1 MRIIQGIL
9 NDNTESERAYTRAL
23 DGARNAHAS
32 DLAGIACLNL
42 GVLYLKRGRAELAS
56 ERFEEALQAFVAA
69 QHEPHRL
76 ATLLNLAH
84 LARENG
90 HWDKATSLYTE
101 VIALAVHTGQ
111 PDVELGARAGSALT
125 DLALGKTA
133 AASDQARAITAR
145 MDGRP
150 GWWFQG
156 REIVEAL
163 RIRIAAARRDYGEAV
178 ALLKENVEALQG
190 RDLYAAG
197 WLLGECAQALPP
209 DRVPFSL
216 IAELSP
222 RIEAHG
228 YAGLALRFATLRLIL
243 NDGPRPA
250 TSGAPLWAPTGS
262 DYEPSDH
269 SFEAPASGDP
279 DKPNSGRKQK

>member
-1 MRIIQGIL
+1 
-9 NDNTESERAYTRAL
+9 
-23 DGARNAHAS
+23 
-32 DLAGIACLNL
+32 
-42 GVLYLKRGRAELAS
+42 
-56 ERFEEALQAFVAA
+56 LQAFVAA

-76 ATLLNLAH
+76 GTLLNLAH

-111 PDVELGARAGSALT
+111 PDVELGARAGAALT
-125 DLALGKTA
+125 ELALGRMA
-133 AASDQARAITAR
+133 AAADQARAITAR

-163 RIRIAAARRDYGEAV
+163 RIRIAAARRDYTEAV
-178 ALLKENVEALQG
+178 TLLKENVEALKG

-216 IAELSP
+216 ITELSP

-228 YAGLALRFATLRLIL
+228 YAGLSLRFATLRLIL
-243 NDGPRPA
+243 NDGPRP
-250 TSGAPLWAPTGS
+250 TSASAPLWAPTGS
-262 DYEPSDH
+262 DYEP
-269 SFEAPASGDP
+269 ASHPFQPTEGP
-279 DKPNSGRKQK
+279 EKPKKGRPSQQ